1 MVAGPIVTEARSS
14 AERTIPGLT
23 PSLKR
28 RLQALFRLLTALSP
42 ALAARLA
49 MRLFTRPRPRPIE
62 PTDLAFLNA
71 ARSRWFA
78 SAAGRVRIYEWPAE
92 GGPEDAPG
100 VLIVHGW
107 RSNTARLRNIIEA
120 LRARRLRVA
129 AFDAPGHGHSPGHRL
144 DLESYRGMIAAVA
157 HDCGPTQAVVA
168 HSFGALTTMS
178 WLADGPQSAPLRAA
192 ALIGIP
198 RGVAYL
204 FDSFTSVIGLGPAV
218 IERMRIL
225 FRRRYGRDPDSYRTT
240 EMAARVHLPVL
251 LVHGG
256 ADELVPAAHSEEV
269 AGSLKSGRLHLFPT
283 LSHGGPLRDPRA
295 VSLVADF
302 IAEHL
307 GSCRR

>member
-1 MVAGPIVTEARSS
+1 M
-14 AERTIPGLT
+14 
-23 PSLKR
+23 LKR
-28 RLQALFRLLTALSP
+28 RLRALLGLLTTVSP

-62 PTDLAFLNA
+62 REDLTFLGGA
-71 ARSRWFA
+71 SSRWFT
-78 SAAGRVRIYEWPAE
+78 SGAGRVRIYQWPVE
-92 GGPEDAPG
+92 GCPADAPG

-144 DLESYRGMIAAVA
+144 DLESYREMIAAVA
-157 HDCGPTQAVVA
+157 RECGPTQAVVA
-168 HSFGALTTMS
+168 HSFGALTALS
-178 WLADGPQSAPLRAA
+178 WLADGPQTSPLRAA

-198 RGVAYL
+198 RGAAFL
-204 FDSFTSVIGLGPAV
+204 FDTFAEVMALDPTVS
-218 IERMRIL
+218 ERMRRL
-225 FRRRYGRDPDSYRTT
+225 FRRRYRRDPESYRAT

-256 ADELVPAAHSEEV
+256 ADELVPAAHSEEL
-269 AGSLKSGRLHLFPT
+269 AGSLKLGHLHLFAT
-283 LSHGGPLRDPRA
+283 LSHGGTLRDPRT

-302 IAEHL
+302 IADHV
-307 GSCRR
+307 SACRP

>member
-1 MVAGPIVTEARSS
+1 
-14 AERTIPGLT
+14 
-23 PSLKR
+23 
-28 RLQALFRLLTALSP
+28 
-42 ALAARLA
+42 

-62 PTDLAFLNA
+62 PEDLAFLEA

-78 SAAGRVRIYEWPAE
+78 SAAGRLRIYEWPVE
-92 GGPEDAPG
+92 GCPADAPG

-107 RSNTARLRNIIEA
+107 RSNTARLREIIEA

-157 HDCGPTQAVVA
+157 HDCGPIQAVVA
-168 HSFGALTTMS
+168 HSFGALTAMS
-178 WLADGPQSAPLRAA
+178 WLADGLEGVPLRAA

-198 RGVAYL
+198 RGVAFL
-204 FDSFTSVIGLGPAV
+204 FDSFTAVIGLCPAV
-218 IERMRIL
+218 VERMRAL
-225 FRRRYGRDPDSYRTT
+225 FRRRYGRDPDSYRST

-256 ADELVPAAHSEEV
+256 ADELVPAAHSEEL
-269 AGSLKSGRLHLFPT
+269 AGALKAGRLHLFPT
-283 LSHGGPLRDPRA
+283 LSHGGPLRDPRT

-302 IAEHL
+302 IADHFPP
-307 GSCRR
+307 CRL